1 MTFDS
6 IPGKRLASAFTFAAR
21 VHGEQV
27 RKQTKIPYTSHLMA
41 VSALVMEYG
50 GDEDQAIAGLLHD
63 VIEDCGAE
71 HEPTIRELFGDRVAM
86 IVRACTDADVTPKPP
101 WVERKQAYLAHL
113 PNAPADVLLVSACD
127 KLHNARAI
135 LADLRAI
142 GPAVFERFKP
152 TPARTLWYYRSLAD
166 TFLRCMPGALA
177 DELDRTVSTI
187 EALAAI
193 D

>member
-1 MTFDS
+1 MTFNS
-6 IPGKRLASAFTFAAR
+6 IPGERFANAFTFAAR
-21 VHGEQV
+21 VHGTQV
-27 RKQTKIPYTSHLMA
+27 RKQTTIPYTSHLVA
-41 VSALVMEYG
+41 VSSRVMEYG

-71 HEPTIRELFGDRVAM
+71 HEVTIREHFGDRVAM
-86 IVRACTDADVTPKPP
+86 IVRACTDDDVQPKPP
-101 WVERKQAYLAHL
+101 WVERKKAYLAHL
-113 PNAPADVLLVSACD
+113 TQAPADVLLDSACD

-152 TPARTLWYYRSLAD
+152 TPAQTLWHYRSLAD
-166 TFLRCMPGALA
+166 TFTPCLPGELA
-177 DELDRTVSTI
+177 EELDRTVSTI
-187 EALAAI
+187 EALAGS